1 MTTTAK
7 QQRLPGTEDAEIEE
21 LHDAAF
27 EYAGIRDQRMAL
39 TPQETGLKQ
48 KVLALMK
55 KYKKQTYAHNGVEIE
70 VVAEEETVKVRV
82 KKEKEGEEL

>member
-1 MTTTAK
+1 MRARRSQGVESQLSGEDKKGESMTTKAAK
-7 QQRLPGTEDAEIEE
+7 QQRLPGTEDPEIEE

-55 KYKKQTYAHNGVEIE
+55 KYKKQTYNHNGV
-70 VVAEEETVKVRV
+70 
-82 KKEKEGEEL
+82 